1 MFQTK
6 EQENFLKKQLNETKI
21 NNLPDKE
28 FKTLRIRMLTE
39 LGKRIDEQNEN
50 FNKELE
56 NKSQSELKTVTEIE
70 NTLEG
75 MNGTYGDTEHM
86 SNLED

>member
-1 MFQTK
+1 MK
-6 EQENFLKKQLNETKI
+6 GKNPALPPNPNKTKI

-28 FKTLRIRMLTE
+28 FKTLIIRMLTE
-39 LGKRIDEQNEN
+39 RGKRIDEQNEN

-56 NKSQSELKTVTEIE
+56 NKSQSELKTITEIE

-75 MNGTYGDTEHM
+75 INGTHSDTEHM

>member
-1 MFQTK
+1 
-6 EQENFLKKQLNETKI
+6 
-21 NNLPDKE
+21 
-28 FKTLRIRMLTE
+28 MLTE
-39 LGKRIDEQNEN
+39 RGKRIDEQNEN

-75 MNGTYGDTEHM
+75 INGTHSDTEHM